1 MPTPFET
8 ELARRKAEEA
18 SKTKAVAAPTMTAEK
33 IDPAAIGKVTAGKV
47 NTGIATGPVVSA
59 DQQAAVAMSK
69 AAAEGS
75 APSFAEQL
83 LRRQSE
89 NAVKQQA
96 SQMAGRSF
104 NPAALRQA
112 QLSGAQAQAA
122 AGEQAAALRA
132 QEMATARSEFGNLAS
147 QQRGQDISLE
157 QSRQQTELGMRGQDI
172 QQEETALRAAM
183 ANQGVDLD
191 VLKTNAG
198 MGNQAALANLDAQ
211 LKATGMDDARRA
223 QYMQTLLS
231 GQGTQAQIDQQAQ
244 QLAFAKSEADRAQRN
259 KKEDR
264 LWQLGGSLLGAGAS
278 LGAAALMGPAAAASD
293 RNVKENIK
301 EAKGA
306 SDWLDALTA
315 FNYNYKQG
323 KGLPEGNKTSVMAQD
338 LEKAGPE
345 GKQMV
350 VEAADGMKVVDY
362 GQGFAAMLAAMVDMK
377 EQLNKIQNKS
387 NKNS

>member
-1 MPTPFET
+1 MAGNSTFEQ

-47 NTGIATGPVVSA
+47 NTSIATGPVVSA

-89 NAVKQQA
+89 NAMKQQA

-172 QQEETALRAAM
+172 QQEDIALRAAL

-191 VLKTNAG
+191 VLKTNAA

-223 QYMQTLLS
+223 QYMQTLLGGMATQES
-231 GQGTQAQIDQQAQ
+231 NVLRGQEIALANK
-244 QLAFAKSEADRAQRN
+244 QLDEQRRARYSAA
-259 KKEDR
+259 ETGM
-264 LWQLGGSLLGAGAS
+264 LGSVLGGGAA
-278 LGAAALMGPAAAASD
+278 LGAAAIMASD

-315 FNYNYKQG
+315 FIYNYKQG

-350 VEAADGMKVVDY
+350 SKNEDGIKMVDY

-377 EQLNKIQNKS
+377 EQLNRLQNKS
-387 NKNS
+387 SKK

>member
-1 MPTPFET
+1 MVTTLEQ
-8 ELARRKAEEA
+8 ELQRRKYEE
-18 SKTKAVAAPTMTAEK
+18 SQLKETTAPTVTAEK
-33 IDPAAIGKVTAGKV
+33 IDPASIGKVQAERVTS
-47 NTGIATGPVVSA
+47 NITTGPVTSA
-59 DQQAAVAMSK
+59 NQQAAVAMSK
-69 AAAEGS
+69 AAAEGN

-96 SQMAGRSF
+96 SQMAGKAF

-112 QLSGAQAQAA
+112 QLSGAQAQMA

-147 QQRGQDISLE
+147 QERGQNITLE
-157 QSRQQTELGMRGQDI
+157 QSRQQTELGMRGQDV
-172 QQEETALRAAM
+172 QQADTALRAAM

-191 VLKTNAG
+191 VLKSNAAA
-198 MGNQAALANLDAQ
+198 GNQAALANLDAQ
-211 LKATGMDDARRA
+211 LKTMGLDEAKRA
-223 QYMQTLLS
+223 SYMQTIV
-231 GQGTQAQIDQQAQ
+231 GGYGTLASDEIKQAQLAESQRQADLQ
-244 QLAFAKSEADRAQRN
+244 ARIEKNKANMGLA
-259 KKEDR
+259 
-264 LWQLGGSLLGAGAS
+264 GAGAAAAGVI
-278 LGAAALMGPAAAASD
+278 GAAMMSSD

-350 VEAADGMKVVDY
+350 SETEDGMKVVDY

-387 NKNS
+387 SKK

>member
-47 NTGIATGPVVSA
+47 NTSIATGPVVSA

-122 AGEQAAALRA
+122 ADEQAAALRA

-172 QQEETALRAAM
+172 QQEDTALRAAM

-191 VLKTNAG
+191 VLKTNAA

-231 GQGTQAQIDQQAQ
+231 AQGTQASVDIKQAE
-244 QLAFAKSEADRAQRN
+244 LAEARRQADDTAKAEKRKAGMA
-259 KKEDR
+259 
-264 LWQLGGSLLGAGAS
+264 LGGSGLQALATVGAGIAQ
-278 LGAAALMGPAAAASD
+278 AYSD

-350 VEAADGMKVVDY
+350 SKNEDGIKMVDY

-377 EQLNKIQNKS
+377 EQLNRLQNKS
-387 NKNS
+387 SKK

>member
-1 MPTPFET
+1 MPTPFEA

-18 SKTKAVAAPTMTAEK
+18 RLQKTTAPTMAAEK
-33 IDPAAIGKVTAGKV
+33 IDPTAISKVAAEKVDSKIT
-47 NTGIATGPVVSA
+47 TGPVTSA

-69 AAAEGS
+69 AAAEGT

-96 SQMAGRSF
+96 SQMAGKAF

-112 QLSGAQAQAA
+112 QLSGAQAQMA

-147 QQRGQDISLE
+147 QERGQNISLE

-172 QQEETALRAAM
+172 QQADTALRAAM

-191 VLKTNAG
+191 VLKSNAAA
-198 MGNQAALANLDAQ
+198 GNQAAMANLDAQ
-211 LKATGMDDARRA
+211 LKTMGLDESRRA
-223 QYMQTLLS
+223 SYMQAILG
-231 GQGTQAQIDQQAQ
+231 GQGTQASLEAQAA
-244 QLAFAKSEADRAQRN
+244 QLAFAKQQADREQKN
-259 KKEDR
+259 LKESR
-264 LWQLGGSLLGAGAS
+264 MWQLGGSLLGAGAS
-278 LGAAALMGPAAAASD
+278 LGAAAIMGPAAAASD
-293 RNVKENIK
+293 KNVKENIK

-350 VEAADGMKVVDY
+350 SKTEDGMKVVDY

-387 NKNS
+387 SKK

>member
-1 MPTPFET
+1 
-8 ELARRKAEEA
+8 
-18 SKTKAVAAPTMTAEK
+18 
-33 IDPAAIGKVTAGKV
+33 
-47 NTGIATGPVVSA
+47 
-59 DQQAAVAMSK
+59 
-69 AAAEGS
+69 
-75 APSFAEQL
+75 
-83 LRRQSE
+83 
-89 NAVKQQA
+89 
-96 SQMAGRSF
+96 
-104 NPAALRQA
+104 
-112 QLSGAQAQAA
+112 
-122 AGEQAAALRA
+122 
-132 QEMATARSEFGNLAS
+132 
-147 QQRGQDISLE
+147 
-157 QSRQQTELGMRGQDI
+157 
-172 QQEETALRAAM
+172 M

-387 NKNS
+387 SKK